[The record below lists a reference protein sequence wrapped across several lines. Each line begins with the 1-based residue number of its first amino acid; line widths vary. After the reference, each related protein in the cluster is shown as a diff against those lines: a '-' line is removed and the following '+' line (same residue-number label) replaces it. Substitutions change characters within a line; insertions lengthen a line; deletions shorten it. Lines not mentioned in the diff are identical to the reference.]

1 MIKKRSDIKDYLAA
15 DIPEMV
21 SWKARLRSM
30 FLHNEFLYIYK
41 YLKCLRTLE
50 YWTNNR
56 QKTIVHRLIWLY
68 YVRKHKVLSWRYKFT
83 VHVNTCDKGLHMFHC
98 GPIKL
103 GQQSKIGKNFTCRT
117 GCIIATTVGNKKI
130 SVEIGDNVTFGLG
143 VIVLCKKIGRGAM
156 VNAGSVLTNNVP
168 PYAIVFGNPA
178 KVVGFTRSLN
188 DIIEFEKNNYPESER
203 LSFEELEDNY
213 NKYFLNRIKEIK
225 NFVK

>member
-1 MIKKRSDIKDYLAA
+1 M
-15 DIPEMV
+15 
-21 SWKARLRSM
+21 
-30 FLHNEFLYIYK
+30 
-41 YLKCLRTLE
+41 
-50 YWTNNR
+50 
-56 QKTIVHRLIWLY
+56 
-68 YVRKHKVLSWRYKFT
+68 LSWRYKFT

-130 SVEIGDNVTFGLG
+130 SVEIGDNVTFGL
-143 VIVLCKKIGRGAM
+143 
-156 VNAGSVLTNNVP
+156 GSVLTNNVP